1 MRNWITLGLTAA
13 VIAASAQAAPLP
25 KHVGQC
31 STTRIKDVET
41 RLQEAD
47 NTPVPDSGS
56 AVVFVNGGYQV
67 SYETIGAITH
77 SRAGDPVRMCL
88 VTIPHPCPRGDNRG
102 RIYKTTNLRS
112 HRSWTLPDSE
122 HSCGGA

>member
-1 MRNWITLGLTAA
+1 MRRWIVLGLSAA
-13 VIAASAQAAPLP
+13 VVAASAEAAPLP

-41 RLQEAD
+41 RLED
-47 NTPVPDSGS
+47 GNTPILDSGS
-56 AVVFVNGGYQV
+56 AVVFINDGYQV
-67 SYETIGAITH
+67 SYDTVSAITH

-88 VTIPHPCPRGDNRG
+88 VTIPHPCPRGDDRG
-102 RIYKTTNLRS
+102 RIYKTTNLRT